1 MKTFIKDILI
11 FAAGAATGAGVMYYF
26 NKKKW
31 DQYEIVTEDVPEENK
46 IDIPVKEVQ
55 VAPDSPIKTAFLG
68 VSQAQKQENVI
79 KYTEPENEQPLVECE
94 DTPEK
99 YVRMYDGTLKNVN
112 VSEEEPDVYVS
123 RTREICYETNF
134 SSMNAPYEITE
145 EEYNDVNNGYELL
158 VLGFTRDGVLSDDAD
173 YPVNAFEAE
182 RLIGSDNYEKL
193 ALRFQEYPNAMYIRN
208 DECGAMFCIE
218 PYNIEFYTLTGR
230 RLEDY
235 GTMDKFGNKM
245 EESN

>member
-11 FAAGAATGAGVMYYF
+11 FAAGAAAGAGVMYYF

-31 DQYEIVTEDVPEENK
+31 DQYEIVMEDIPEEKK

-55 VAPDSPIKTAFLG
+55 VAPDSPIKTVCQGL
-68 VSQAQKQENVI
+68 SQAHKQEDII
-79 KYTEPENEQPLVECE
+79 KPVEPENEQTLIECE

-112 VSEEEPDVYVS
+112 VSEEEPDTYVS

-134 SSMNAPYEITE
+134 SNMNAPYEITE

-173 YPVNAFEAE
+173 YPINAFEAE

-208 DECGAMFCIE
+208 DECGVMFCIE
-218 PYNIEFYTLTGR
+218 PYNIEFSTLTGR